1 MSSLDREGAI
11 SENKPASGP
20 VAQWLEPAAHNG
32 LVGGS
37 SPPGPT
43 SLRSLRELRP
53 SLAARATARQAPQ
66 GGCAASEGCRAEAR
80 RAKAGLLPRAT
91 ARQARRTAREAT
103 KADAPK
109 GEGGLCLGGAH
120 DLRLHPT
127 KHHVP

>member
-43 SLRSLRELRP
+43 SLRSLRELRLGKP
-53 SLAARATARQAPQ
+53 RRAVAQ
-66 GGCAASEGCRAEAR
+66 
-80 RAKAGLLPRAT
+80 RAKAA
-91 ARQARRTAREAT
+91 
-103 KADAPK
+103 APK
-109 GEGGLCLGGAH
+109 PQGRRRACCRELKLGQRRAVPERPR
-120 DLRLHPT
+120 RLTRSKTPLS
-127 KHHVP
+127 